1 MLGTNVKLLTA
12 STTHQAI
19 SHWRP
24 SFPHQH
30 ACSYLE
36 HTGTIHQNCA
46 PKENE
51 PYHWP
56 WLSGVTRLQPP
67 FLDSA
72 VKNQVTILPSRNTQY
87 PAFILVGWLCNI
99 KDLDSLWLRGLFPWP
114 HCYQFHSF
122 LNCNYPN
129 PLINMTI
136 HVINWSYEHAQCKI
150 HLKDAQAQREDIATP
165 L

>member
-12 STTHQAI
+12 STT
-19 SHWRP
+19 
-24 SFPHQH
+24 HQH

-72 VKNQVTILPSRNTQY
+72 LKNQVTILPSRNTQY